1 MSAKKTIQKLIHSEK
16 SKKIG
21 NHRVEVRE
29 DGQRWYY
36 YYSTPIV
43 KHLNPGCYYGEFIV
57 DNGGWG
63 TRSTTAN
70 INEYRRQL
78 GITE

>member
-36 YYSTPIV
+36 YYST
-43 KHLNPGCYYGEFIV
+43 L
-57 DNGGWG
+57 
-63 TRSTTAN
+63 
-70 INEYRRQL
+70 
-78 GITE
+78 

>member
-1 MSAKKTIQKLIHSEK
+1 MSAKKTIQKLIQSDRN
-16 SKKIG
+16 KKIG
-21 NHRVEVRE
+21 NHRLEIQE

-36 YYSTPIV
+36 YYNTPIV
-43 KHLNPGCYYGEFIV
+43 KHLNPGCHCGEFII

-63 TRSTTAN
+63 TRSTTSN
-70 INEYRRQL
+70 INEYKRQL